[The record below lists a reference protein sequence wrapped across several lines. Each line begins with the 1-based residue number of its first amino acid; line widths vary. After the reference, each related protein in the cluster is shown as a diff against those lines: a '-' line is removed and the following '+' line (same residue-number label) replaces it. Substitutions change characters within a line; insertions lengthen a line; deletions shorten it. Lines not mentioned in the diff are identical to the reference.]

1 MAKNLTVGEYAAC
14 LAKDP
19 WKEHLHVDHAHDL
32 KVAKKPETTSLLSS
46 PAEYTLPIPTAKDMK
61 PHINSS
67 KHWLTKNTFNLIQ
80 ISVLDLD
87 YLEIFSYLELYF
99 FINLKKKIDN

>member
-19 WKEHLHVDHAHDL
+19 WKEHLHVDHARDL
-32 KVAKKPETTSLLSS
+32 KLAKKPETTSLLSF

-67 KHWLTKNTFNLIQ
+67 NH
-80 ISVLDLD
+80 
-87 YLEIFSYLELYF
+87 
-99 FINLKKKIDN
+99 